1 MTKDELKEKV
11 LNIIDSFDEYDL
23 KENEGLLYNPD
34 EEILSEFIALK
45 GEVKKSNK
53 LFLKTELNTDK
64 FIKFNENL
72 LNAMDSLINLKIEDD
87 VFNEFKIGLNSTL
100 ELWQNILDEIELR
113 ELAKVGDIFNSE
125 IHEAMEVV
133 SEDRFRDREIVEII
147 KQGYSYK
154 DNILSYAQVKINK
167 SKG

>member
-1 MTKDELKEKV
+1 MTKDELKKEV

-23 KENEGLLYNPD
+23 KESEGLLYNPD

-53 LFLKTELNTDK
+53 LFLKTELNSDK

-72 LNAMDSLINLKIEDD
+72 LNAMDSLNNLELTSELK
-87 VFNEFKIGLNSTL
+87 VGLNSTL
-100 ELWQNILDEIELR
+100 ELWQNILNEIELK
-113 ELAKVGDIFNSE
+113 ELAKIGESFNSE
-125 IHEAMEVV
+125 IHEAIEVI
-133 SEDRFRDREIVEII
+133 SEDKFKDREVIEVI

-154 DNILSYAQVKINK
+154 ENILTYAQVKINK
-167 SKG
+167 ILN